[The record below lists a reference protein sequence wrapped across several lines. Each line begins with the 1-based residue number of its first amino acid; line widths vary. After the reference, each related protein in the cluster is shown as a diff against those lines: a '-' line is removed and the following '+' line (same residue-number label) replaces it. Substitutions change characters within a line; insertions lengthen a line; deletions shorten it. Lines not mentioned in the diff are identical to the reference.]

1 MLNMSEEKWFYTIQ
15 EELTVRLANSI
26 MELLSVPQGL
36 DQEIEFRKIIQ
47 LQVQSFNEIVTA
59 KGNKTQSK
67 LYKSVLVSI

>member
-59 KGNKTQSK
+59 KGN
-67 LYKSVLVSI
+67 